1 LVLAAQSGLG
11 QEPLLAQAQ
20 SAATDLRAVAVALVA
35 QSERVPGRFA
45 VRPTWIQPAGKCK
58 QK

>member
-11 QEPLLAQAQ
+11 QEPLLAQAR
-20 SAATDLRAVAVALVA
+20 SASTDPRAVALLA
-35 QSERVPGRFA
+35 QSERALECLAAR
-45 VRPTWIQPAGKCK
+45 TMSIQPAGKCK